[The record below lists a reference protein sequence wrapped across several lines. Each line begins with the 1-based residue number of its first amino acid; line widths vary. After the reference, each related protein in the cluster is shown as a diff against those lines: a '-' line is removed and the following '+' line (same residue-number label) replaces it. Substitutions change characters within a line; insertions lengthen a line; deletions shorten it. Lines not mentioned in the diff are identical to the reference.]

1 MTARPDTGAEDLARE
16 LGERLRHHGLTV
28 GVAESLT
35 GGNLAS
41 NLSKAPGAGEW
52 FRGGVVAYA
61 EEVKYDLLRVR
72 QGPVVSEGCALD
84 MAGGVCRVL
93 GADVGIAVTGV
104 GGPDAQDGQPA
115 GTVWLA
121 VHHANHSEAELH
133 RFPGSPEEVV
143 DATCRVALRMASD
156 RIGN

>member
-1 MTARPDTGAEDLARE
+1 MTARPDTDAEELARE

-61 EEVKYDLLRVR
+61 AEVKYDLLRVR
-72 QGPVVSEGCALD
+72 QGPVVSEGC
-84 MAGGVCRVL
+84 
-93 GADVGIAVTGV
+93 GIAVTGA
-104 GGPDAQDGQPA
+104 GGPDPQDGQPA

-133 RFPGSPEEVV
+133 RFPGSPAEVV

-156 RIGN
+156 RVGS